1 MVLGGAYSQALTDCS
16 QKCHKW
22 QFVRSDPHLLEVVGL
37 GLQSFL
43 VRLAVAVV
51 LFSLGLVL
59 FVKLKVSPETT
70 QTFITTNIF

>member
-1 MVLGGAYSQALTDCS
+1 MVLGGVYSQALTDCS

-22 QFVRSDPHLLEVVGL
+22 QSVHSDPLLLEVVGL

-51 LFSLGLVL
+51 LF
-59 FVKLKVSPETT
+59 
-70 QTFITTNIF
+70 